1 MYTDILYVYINLP
14 NIMDIGHNCETFRP
28 NSKEEQ
34 VVNSEIKLGLPFMVP
49 NLVYKFY
56 IIC

>member
-1 MYTDILYVYINLP
+1 
-14 NIMDIGHNCETFRP
+14 MDIGHNCETFMP